1 MNRKPTP
8 LTRRRF
14 LAGSASLA
22 AASLLPAPSFAQKKG
37 GNLNIYSFD
46 TYVGDNTIDDFTAAT
61 GITVRYDTYANN
73 EELFAKL
80 KTRNPGYDLIVPSD
94 YMIQKMIAAKKL
106 IPIDK
111 SKIPNLANL
120 DPQFLDPKYDPGS
133 KYSVPYMW
141 GTVGLG
147 YRTTSFKGVPDSWSY
162 IYGTDADAH
171 RGSIVA
177 LDDQRAMIGTALK
190 YLGFS
195 LNSTDPAQIAQARDL
210 MIRAKKNIKAFAPD
224 SGQDMLLAGDADL
237 VVEWNGDIVQV
248 MKQDA
253 SLSYSLP
260 KEGGMR
266 WTDCLCIPAGAPNP
280 NSALAWINFV
290 NDPKVNAG
298 IANTIRYA
306 TPNLAARKL
315 INPNDLKNPAI
326 YPPDAALAKCETLVD
341 LGSKVSKL
349 YDAAW
354 TKIRSA

>member
-8 LTRRRF
+8 LSRRCF
-14 LAGSASLA
+14 LAGSAGLA
-22 AASLLPAPSFAQKKG
+22 AAAMLPSAGFAQKKAG
-37 GNLNIYSFD
+37 QLNIYSFD
-46 TYVGDNTIDDFTAAT
+46 TYVGDNTIDNFTAAT

-73 EELFAKL
+73 EELYAKI

-94 YMIQKMIAAKKL
+94 YMVQTMVMAKKL
-106 IPIDK
+106 MPIDK
-111 SKIPNLANL
+111 SKVPNLANV
-120 DPQFLDPKYDPGS
+120 DPKFLDAKYDPGS

-162 IYGTDADAH
+162 IFGADADSH

-177 LDDQRAMIGTALK
+177 LDDLRAMIGSALK
-190 YLGFS
+190 YLGYS
-195 LNSTDPAQIAQARDL
+195 LNSTDPVQIAEARDL
-210 MIRAKKNIKAFAPD
+210 IIRAKKNIKTFAPD

-248 MKQDA
+248 MKQDP

-260 KEGGMR
+260 KEGSQR
-266 WTDCLCIPAGAPNP
+266 WTDCLCIPVGAPNP

-290 NDPKVNAG
+290 NDPKVNAA

-315 INPNDLKNPAI
+315 INPGDLKNPAI
-326 YPPDAALAKCETLVD
+326 YPPEAILAKCETLVD
-341 LGSKVSKL
+341 LGKATTL
-349 YDAAW
+349 YDQAW